1 MLTVG
6 TVNRGQVTVCPE
18 NTARAMGSGALEVF
32 ATPALVALAEQT
44 CWTGIQSHLE
54 PGQGTVGTRLDLQHT
69 APTPLGMTVYCESTL
84 TEINGRSLTFSVKL
98 WDDKGP
104 VGEGTHQRVIIFS
117 DRFQAKADSKRDV

>member
-1 MLTVG
+1 
-6 TVNRGQVTVCPE
+6 
-18 NTARAMGSGALEVF
+18 MGSGALEVF

-44 CWTGIQSHLE
+44 CWTGIQPDLE

-84 TEINGRSLTFSVKL
+84 TEIDGRSLTFSVKL
-98 WDDKGP
+98 WDDTGP

-117 DRFQAKADSKRDV
+117 DRFQAKADSKRDA